1 MIEQI
6 GYIRRKANQ
15 FIGLTL
21 VFYFFQLGIIG
32 SFIGHSTNQISE
44 NIHNQYIY
52 IIMDMADVLENII
65 DSNDGN
71 MTVLGEEEEIDLYYI
86 DYSSC
91 LDESI
96 QLSNEDPKHNF
107 LESIPQKVIL
117 EVMTPPPLKA

>member
-1 MIEQI
+1 
-6 GYIRRKANQ
+6 
-15 FIGLTL
+15 
-21 VFYFFQLGIIG
+21 
-32 SFIGHSTNQISE
+32 
-44 NIHNQYIY
+44 
-52 IIMDMADVLENII
+52 MDMADVLENII

>member
-107 LESIPQKVIL
+107 LESIPQKVTL

>member
-1 MIEQI
+1 
-6 GYIRRKANQ
+6 
-15 FIGLTL
+15 
-21 VFYFFQLGIIG
+21 
-32 SFIGHSTNQISE
+32 
-44 NIHNQYIY
+44 
-52 IIMDMADVLENII
+52 MDMADVLENII

-107 LESIPQKVIL
+107 LESIPQKVTL